1 MADLE
6 LNGRPVHYL
15 DEGGGEPVI
24 CFVHGFPFESE
35 MWRPQ
40 VDHLV
45 ARGHRC
51 IAPDLFGFGRSDV
64 PTERSDYS
72 IPGYADQ
79 VAGLLD
85 ALDTG
90 PVVLAGLSMGGYIAL
105 DLVHR
110 RPELVQALVLADTR
124 AEADSDEAR
133 QRRADQQAFL
143 AGGGER
149 SSLAEGLLDALIGKQ
164 GPERERAIRLARAF
178 MLATPVEGWVGALE
192 ALRTRADATPW
203 LGDIAVPTLVLVGID
218 DKLTPVAAATALA
231 EGIPGA
237 ELAVLPDVGH
247 VSNLEG
253 PHEFTMALDHFLDRM
268 TAT

>member
-1 MADLE
+1 MPDLE
-6 LNGRPVHYL
+6 LDGGHVHYL

-24 CFVHGFPFESE
+24 CFVHGFPFESG

-40 VDHLV
+40 LDHLV
-45 ARGHRC
+45 GRGHRC

-64 PTERSDYS
+64 PAERSDYS

-85 ALDTG
+85 ALEVP
-90 PVVLAGLSMGGYIAL
+90 PVVLAGLSMGGYVAL

-110 RPELVQALVLADTR
+110 RPELVRAMVLADTR
-124 AEADSDEAR
+124 AEADNDEGR
-133 QRRADQQAFL
+133 QRRADQQVFL
-143 AGGGER
+143 TGGGER
-149 SSLAEGLLDALIGKQ
+149 STLAEGMLDSLIGKQ
-164 GPERERAIRLARAF
+164 GPERERAIRTIRAF
-178 MLATPVEGWVGALE
+178 MLATPVEGWIGALE
-192 ALRTRADATPW
+192 AMRTRADATPW
-203 LGDIAVPTLVLVGID
+203 LGDIAVPTLVLVGLD
-218 DKLTPVAAATALA
+218 DTVTPVAAATILA

-237 ELAVLPDVGH
+237 ELVVLPDVGH

-253 PHEFTMALDHFLDRM
+253 PDEFTMALDRFVDRI

>member
-1 MADLE
+1 MPALE
-6 LNGRPVHYL
+6 LNGRRVHYL

-40 VDHLV
+40 IDPLV
-45 ARGHRC
+45 ARGYRC
-51 IAPDLFGFGRSDV
+51 VAPDLYGFGRSDV
-64 PTERSDYS
+64 PADRDDYS
-72 IPGYADQ
+72 IPAFADQ

-85 ALDTG
+85 ALDAG

-105 DLVHR
+105 DLIRR

-124 AEADSDEAR
+124 AEADSDEGR
-133 QRRADQQAFL
+133 QRRADQQTFL

-149 SSLAEGLLDALIGKQ
+149 SSLAEGLLDALIAKR
-164 GPERERAIRLARAF
+164 GPERERAIRTARAF
-178 MLATPVEGWVGALE
+178 MLATPVEGWIGALE
-192 ALRTRADATPW
+192 AMRTRADATPG
-203 LGDIAVPTLVLVGID
+203 LGDIAVPTLVLVGEED
-218 DKLTPVAAATALA
+218 HVTPVAAATTLA

-237 ELAVLPDVGH
+237 ELVVLPDVGH

-253 PHEFTMALDHFLDRM
+253 PHAFTMALAGFLDGI
-268 TAT
+268 TPT

>member
-1 MADLE
+1 MPDLE
-6 LNGRPVHYL
+6 LDGRRVHYL

-24 CFVHGFPFESE
+24 CFVHGFPFEIG

-40 VDHLV
+40 VEHLV

-64 PTERSDYS
+64 PAERSDYS

-79 VAGLLD
+79 VAGVLD

-90 PVVLAGLSMGGYIAL
+90 PVVLGGLSMGGYIAL
-105 DLVHR
+105 DLIHR
-110 RPELVQALVLADTR
+110 RPELVRALVLADTR

-133 QRRADQQAFL
+133 QRRADQQTFL

-164 GPERERAIRLARAF
+164 GPDRERAIRTARAF
-178 MLATPVEGWVGALE
+178 MLATPVEGWIGALE
-192 ALRTRADATPW
+192 AMRTRADATPW
-203 LGDIAVPTLVLVGID
+203 LGGIAVPTLVLVGLD
-218 DKLTPVAAATALA
+218 DTLTPVPAATTLA

-237 ELAVLPDVGH
+237 ELVVLPDVGH

-253 PHEFTMALDHFLDRM
+253 PHEFTMALDRFLDKI
-268 TAT
+268 TGT

>member
-1 MADLE
+1 MPELE
-6 LNGRPVHYL
+6 LKSRRVHYL
-15 DEGGGEPVI
+15 DEGGGEPLI
-24 CFVHGFPFESE
+24 CFVHGFPFEGE

-64 PTERSDYS
+64 PADKGEYS

-79 VAGLLD
+79 VAGLLEAID
-85 ALDTG
+85 AG
-90 PVVLAGLSMGGYIAL
+90 PVVLVGLSMGGYIAL

-110 RPELVQALVLADTR
+110 HPELVRALVLADTR
-124 AEADSDEAR
+124 AEADSDEGR
-133 QRRADQQAFL
+133 QRRADQQSFL

-149 SSLAEGLLDALIGKQ
+149 SSLAEGMLDALIGKQ

-178 MLATPVEGWVGALE
+178 MLATPVEGWIGALE
-192 ALRTRADATPW
+192 AMRTRADATPW
-203 LGDIAVPTLVLVGID
+203 LGDIAVPTLVLVGMD
-218 DKLTPVAAATALA
+218 DNLTPVAAATALT

-237 ELAVLPDVGH
+237 ELVVLPDVGH

-253 PHEFTMALDHFLDRM
+253 PHEFTMALDRFLDGI
-268 TAT
+268 TAA

>member
-1 MADLE
+1 MPDHE
-6 LNGRPVHYL
+6 LNGHRLHYL

-24 CFVHGFPFESE
+24 CFVHGFPFESG

-40 VDHLV
+40 VDHLA

-64 PTERSDYS
+64 PADKGDYS

-79 VAGLLD
+79 VGGLLE
-85 ALDTG
+85 ALDVP
-90 PVVLAGLSMGGYIAL
+90 PVVLVGLSMGGYVAL

-110 RPELVQALVLADTR
+110 RPELVGALLLADTR
-124 AEADSDEAR
+124 AEADSDEGR
-133 QRRADQQAFL
+133 QRRADQQVFL

-164 GPERERAIRLARAF
+164 GPERERAIRTVRAF
-178 MLATPVEGWVGALE
+178 MLATPVEGWIGALE
-192 ALRTRADATPW
+192 AMRTRADATSW
-203 LGDIAVPTLVLVGID
+203 LGDIAVPTLVLVGQD
-218 DKLTPVAAATALA
+218 DNLTPLEAATTLA
-231 EGIPGA
+231 EGIPEA
-237 ELAVLPDVGH
+237 ELVVLPDVGH

-253 PHEFTMALDHFLDRM
+253 PHEFTMALDRFLDRIP
-268 TAT
+268 AT